1 MHDQHIRACIQ
12 HQCVL
17 ITHTIA
23 RNRRIYVNKTSRP
36 TEGIDYERLAA
47 ELLRALR
54 GKRSRPGF
62 SRHLGFRS
70 NVVQRWETREC
81 WPTAARFFEICARLR
96 MDVKAS
102 VAEFL
107 RQEPA
112 WLRGADFGSASG
124 VAALLRELRGRARL
138 ADIARGAG
146 YNRYSVARWFNG
158 AAVPKLPEF
167 LRVLDVASRRALD
180 FVASFVDPAS
190 LASVAKRWKRLALSR
205 ELAYAHPLSHA
216 VLRALELDPGR
227 AGSSRDEP
235 YLSRKLGI
243 DVEQV
248 KRALELLAGAGQVRR
263 TAGGW
268 ITRRAGVVDTGAD
281 PKRSRALK
289 LSWTTAA
296 VERLREGKPGYC
308 GYGLFAV
315 SKSDL
320 KRILEIQLAYIREIQ
335 MVIAASTPA
344 ECVGLY
350 CAQLLDLS
358 VAEDN
363 ALRLDV

>member
-1 MHDQHIRACIQ
+1 
-12 HQCVL
+12 VN
-17 ITHTIA
+17 
-23 RNRRIYVNKTSRP
+23 RNSDDT
-36 TEGIDYERLAA
+36 DYERLAA

-62 SRHLGFRS
+62 SRYLGFRS

-81 WPTAARFFEICARLR
+81 WPTAARFFEICSRLR
-96 MDVKAS
+96 IDVKAS

-124 VAALLRELRGRARL
+124 VAALLSELRGRARL

-167 LRVLDVASRRALD
+167 LRVIGVASRRALD
-180 FVASFVDPAS
+180 FVAAFVDPAL

-216 VLRALELDPGR
+216 VLRALELDQDR
-227 AGSSRDEP
+227 AGSSDER

-243 DVEQV
+243 GVEQV
-248 KRALELLAGAGQVRR
+248 KTALELLAETGQVRH
-263 TAGGW
+263 TASGW
-268 ITRRAGVVDTGAD
+268 TTRRAGVVDTGAD
-281 PKRSRALK
+281 PKR
-289 LSWTTAA
+289 
-296 VERLREGKPGYC
+296 
-308 GYGLFAV
+308 
-315 SKSDL
+315 
-320 KRILEIQLAYIREIQ
+320 
-335 MVIAASTPA
+335 
-344 ECVGLY
+344 
-350 CAQLLDLS
+350 
-358 VAEDN
+358 
-363 ALRLDV
+363 